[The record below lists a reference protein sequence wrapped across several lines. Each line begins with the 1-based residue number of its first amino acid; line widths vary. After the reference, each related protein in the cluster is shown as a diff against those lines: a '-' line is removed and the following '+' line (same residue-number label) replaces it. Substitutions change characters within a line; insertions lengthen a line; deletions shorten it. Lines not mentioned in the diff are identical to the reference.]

1 MAMGVQEGGKKSL
14 GLGDVAGMA
23 SLAVETVKKGQML
36 PTRPLPEQEDDGETG
51 RGWTLFSQTS
61 YLCLFVFPASNRWM
75 FPTSDTY

>member
-36 PTRPLPEQEDDGETG
+36 PTRPLPGA
-51 RGWTLFSQTS
+51 RG
-61 YLCLFVFPASNRWM
+61 
-75 FPTSDTY
+75 